1 MAGQLSLDGS
11 PQVRVKQEEEKMKS
25 RKILCIAAIVASL
38 ILTTIIPPAFAGGTI
53 KLGEINT
60 YSKLTNF
67 TFPYRN
73 GWKLALEEIN
83 KAGGINGKK
92 LEVISRDDAGK
103 PGNAVRIA
111 KELITKDKVVLL
123 MGSFFSHVGLAI
135 TDFAKRNKV
144 FYLAA
149 EPLSDA
155 LVWAKGNRYTFRL
168 RPSTYMQA
176 AMLAEEAAKNPA
188 KRWATIAPNYAYG
201 KDAVKAFKKV
211 LKAKRPD
218 VKFVAEQWPALFKI
232 NAGAEIQALKRANPE
247 AIFNVT
253 FGSDLAKFVREGKLR
268 GFFKNRFVASM
279 LTGEPEYL
287 DPLKGEAPVGWL
299 VTGYPW
305 YAIKTKAHM
314 KFLKAYEAKYHTYPR
329 TGSVVGYEMLMA
341 IAHMLKKAKS
351 TDTEK
356 MVDAMEGLTFNGVF
370 GPITFRKI
378 DHQSTMGAYV
388 GYTALKDGK
397 GIMVK
402 WKYCDGKNYL
412 PSDEEVKKLRP

>member
-1 MAGQLSLDGS
+1 MKTRKRFFAIAVIVLS
-11 PQVRVKQEEEKMKS
+11 
-25 RKILCIAAIVASL
+25 ISL
-38 ILTTIIPPAFAGGTI
+38 VFCGTTSFAGGTI
-53 KLGEINT
+53 KLGEICT

-67 TFPYRN
+67 TIPYRN

-103 PGNAVRIA
+103 PGNAVRVA
-111 KELITKDKVVLL
+111 EELVRKDKVVLI
-123 MGSFFSHVGLAI
+123 MGSFFSNVGLAL
-135 TDFAKRNKV
+135 TDFAKHNKV

-176 AMLAEEAAKNPA
+176 AMLAKEAAKNPA

-201 KDAVKAFKKV
+201 KDAVKAFEKV
-211 LKAKRPD
+211 LKSDKPG

-232 NAGAEIQALKRANPE
+232 NAGAEIQALERAKPE
-247 AIFNVT
+247 AIYNVT
-253 FGSDLAKFVREGKLR
+253 FGGDLAKFVREGKSR
-268 GFFKNRFVASM
+268 GFFKNKFVVSL

-287 DPLKGEAPVGWL
+287 DPLKSEAPVGWL

-305 YAIKTKAHM
+305 YAIHTKAHT
-314 KFLKAYEAKYHTYPR
+314 KFLKAYEAKYKDYPR
-329 TGSVVGYEMLMA
+329 TGSVVGYSMMMA
-341 IAHMLKKAKS
+341 VAAMLKKAKS

-356 MVDAMEGLTFNGVF
+356 MVKAMEGLTFTSPF
-370 GPITFRKI
+370 GPVTFRKI
-378 DHQSTMGAYV
+378 DHQSTMGAFV
-388 GYTALKDGK
+388 GYTALKNGK

-402 WKYCDGKNYL
+402 WKYCDGKDYL
-412 PSDEEVKKLRP
+412 PSDAVVRKLRPQN